1 MHELFPAGRQDTDPA
16 ETYTLENLRALIE
29 ASPLAIVALDP
40 EATVTMWNPAAE
52 RIFGWTAGEVVGRPL
67 PVVPRERREEADA
80 FRRAVLE
87 GRPFISREVV
97 RQRKDGT
104 HIDVSLSTAPLRD
117 ARGGIVGVLAIYAD
131 ISEQRQAQRRL
142 QESEERFRRLAEAA
156 PDVIY
161 RYRLIPAR
169 GFDYVSAAIAAVT
182 GYTPEDCYAD
192 PDALLRLVHPDDRW
206 LVERQ
211 HAAPEQASSPLM
223 LRWMRRDGRVIW
235 VENRFVPVRDEAG
248 AIVALEG
255 IVSDVT
261 DRVQAYQTLERRV
274 EERTRELER
283 RMRALEALYRADEE
297 FYGSLELDRVLQAL
311 VDVAVEVLE
320 ADKATVM
327 VWDEQRE
334 RLVVGAARGFH
345 PETVSQ
351 MVHVRGE
358 GVTTIVATTGQPIK
372 VEDAPSDPRV
382 AHRITG
388 PEAIQS
394 LMHVP
399 IKIGGEVFGVYGV
412 NYCRRHVFTADEERL
427 LTALAQRAAVAIQN
441 AQLYEQAQHAAAVEE
456 RQRLARELHDAV
468 TQTLFSSSLI
478 AEVLPRLWERDPGEA
493 RRRLEE
499 LRQLTRGALAEMR
512 TLLLELRPAALIEV
526 PLGDLLRQLCDAF
539 TGRSRV
545 PALCTVQGQTRLP
558 PEVQVVLYRVVQEA
572 LNNIAKHARAQHAE
586 VLLHCSAE
594 TVELTVR
601 DDGCGF
607 DLQGVPANHLGL
619 RIMRERAAA
628 IGARLEVESR
638 PEHGTLVRVRWH
650 DGRREEPARSYIDED
665 HDE

>member
-1 MHELFPAGRQDTDPA
+1 MHESSPAGQVRIDAA
-16 ETYTLENLRALIE
+16 ETYTVEHLRALIE

-40 EATVTMWNPAAE
+40 DATVTMWNPAAE
-52 RIFGWTAGEVVGRPL
+52 RIFGWTAGEVIGHRL
-67 PVVPRERREEADA
+67 PVVPYEKLEEAND
-80 FRRAVLE
+80 FRRGVLE
-87 GRPFISREVV
+87 GRPFTGREVV

-104 HIDVSLSTAPLRD
+104 CIEVSLSTAPLRD
-117 ARGGIVGVLAIYAD
+117 VRGEIVGVLAIYAD
-131 ISEQRQAQRRL
+131 ISERRLAQRRL
-142 QESEERFRRLAEAA
+142 HESEERFRRLAEAA

-161 RYRLIPAR
+161 RYRLTPAP
-169 GFDYVSAAIAAVT
+169 GFDYVSSAIAAVA
-182 GYTPEDCYAD
+182 GYTPADCYAD
-192 PDALLRLVHPDDRW
+192 PDALLRLVHSDDRW
-206 LVERQ
+206 LVARLR
-211 HAAPEQASSPLM
+211 AAPEQARSPLM
-223 LRWMRRDGRVIW
+223 LRWVRRDGRVIW
-235 VENRFVPVRDEAG
+235 VENRFVPVRDEGG
-248 AIVALEG
+248 AIIALEG
-255 IVSDVT
+255 IVRDVT

-274 EERTRELER
+274 DERTHELGR
-283 RMRALEALYRADEE
+283 RMRELEALYRADEE

-311 VDVAVEVLE
+311 VDVAVDVLE

-327 VWDEQRE
+327 VWEEKRE
-334 RLVVGAARGFH
+334 RLVVGAARGFR

-351 MVHVRGE
+351 MVHARGE
-358 GVTTIVATTGQPIK
+358 GVTSIVATTGQPIK

-399 IKIGGEVFGVYGV
+399 IKIGDEVFGVYGV
-412 NYCRRHVFTADEERL
+412 NYCRRHLFTANEERL

-441 AQLYEQAQHAAAVEE
+441 ARLYEQAQLAAAIEE

-468 TQTLFSSSLI
+468 TQTLFSSTVI

-526 PLGDLLRQLCDAF
+526 PLADLLRQLCDAF

-545 PALCTVQGQTRLP
+545 PALLTVRGQTRLP
-558 PEVQVVLYRVVQEA
+558 SEVQVALYRMAQEA
-572 LNNIAKHARAQHAE
+572 LNNIAKHARARHVE
-586 VLLHCSAE
+586 VLLNCSAE
-594 TVELTVR
+594 SVELAVR
-601 DDGCGF
+601 DDGSGF
-607 DLQGVPANHLGL
+607 DLQRVPADHLGL

-628 IGARLEVESR
+628 IGAQLDIESQ
-638 PEHGTLVRVRWH
+638 PGHGTRVRVAWH
-650 DGRREEPARSYIDED
+650 STLRS
-665 HDE
+665 

>member
-1 MHELFPAGRQDTDPA
+1 MYEPTPAGHERKDPA
-16 ETYTLENLRALIE
+16 ETYTVENLRALIE
-29 ASPLAIVALDP
+29 ASPLAIVALNPD
-40 EATVTMWNPAAE
+40 ATVTMWNPAAE
-52 RIFGWTAGEVVGRPL
+52 RIFGWTAGEVIGHRL
-67 PVVPRERREEADA
+67 PVVPREKLEEANA
-80 FRRAVLE
+80 LRQGVLE
-87 GRPFISREVV
+87 GRPFTGREVA

-104 HIDVSLSTAPLRD
+104 RVDVSLSMAPLRG
-117 ARGGIVGVLAIYAD
+117 ARGEIVGVLAMYAD
-131 ISEQRQAQRRL
+131 ISERRQAQRRL
-142 QESEERFRRLAEAA
+142 HESEERFRRLAEAA

-161 RYRLIPAR
+161 RYRLTPAP
-169 GFDYVSAAIAAVT
+169 GFDYVSAAIATVT
-182 GYTPEDCYAD
+182 GYPPEECYAV
-192 PDALLRLVHPDDRW
+192 PDALLHLVHPDDRW
-206 LVERQ
+206 LVERLR
-211 HAAPEQASSPLM
+211 AAPEQASSPLM
-223 LRWMRRDGRVIW
+223 LRWVRRDGRVIW
-235 VENRFVPVRDEAG
+235 MENRFVPVRDEVG
-248 AIVALEG
+248 AIVAFEG

-261 DRVQAYQTLERRV
+261 DRVQAYQTLEGYV

-283 RMRALEALYRADEE
+283 RMRELEALYRADEE

-327 VWDEQRE
+327 VWDDKRE
-334 RLVVGAARGFH
+334 RLVVGAARGFR

-399 IKIGGEVFGVYGV
+399 IKISGEVFGVYGV
-412 NYCRRHVFTADEERL
+412 NYCRRHVFTVDEERL

-441 AQLYEQAQHAAAVEE
+441 AQLYEQAQQAAAVEE

-478 AEVLPRLWERDPGEA
+478 AEVLPRLLERDPSEA
-493 RRRLEE
+493 RQRLEE

-526 PLGDLLRQLCDAF
+526 PLADLLRQLCDAF

-545 PALCTVQGQTRLP
+545 PALLSVQGHTQLP
-558 PEVQVVLYRVVQEA
+558 SDVQVALYRIAQEA
-572 LNNIAKHARAQHAE
+572 LNNVAKHARARQVE
-586 VLLHCSAE
+586 VLLRCSPERVA
-594 TVELTVR
+594 LTVR
-601 DDGCGF
+601 DDGSGF
-607 DLQGVPANHLGL
+607 DLLDVTADHLGL

-628 IGARLEVESR
+628 VGAQLDIESR
-638 PEHGTLVRVRWH
+638 SGHGTRVHVAWHDAVRW
-650 DGRREEPARSYIDED
+650 
-665 HDE
+665 

>member
-1 MHELFPAGRQDTDPA
+1 MRELSSLGRQDMDPA
-16 ETYTLENLRALIE
+16 ETYTVENLRALIE

-40 EATVTMWNPAAE
+40 DATVTMWNPAAE
-52 RIFGWTAGEVVGRPL
+52 RIFGWRAGEVIGHRL
-67 PVVPRERREEADA
+67 PVVPPEKLEEADA
-80 FRRAVLE
+80 FRRGVLE
-87 GRPFISREVV
+87 GRPFTGREVV
-97 RQRKDGT
+97 RLRKDGT
-104 HIDVSLSTAPLRD
+104 CLDVSLSTAPVRD
-117 ARGGIVGVLAIYAD
+117 ARGEIVGVLAMYAD
-131 ISEQRQAQRRL
+131 ISERRQAQRRL

-161 RYRLIPAR
+161 RYRLTPLP
-169 GFDYVSAAIAAVT
+169 GFDYVSAALAAVT
-182 GYTPEDCYAD
+182 GYTPEECYAD

-206 LVERQ
+206 LVERLR
-211 HAAPEQASSPLM
+211 AAPEQTSSPLM
-223 LRWMRRDGRVIW
+223 VRWVRRDGRVIW
-235 VENRFVPVRDEAG
+235 VENRFVPVRDEDG
-248 AIVALEG
+248 VIVALEG
-255 IVSDVT
+255 IVSNVT

-283 RMRALEALYRADEE
+283 RMRELEALYRADEE

-334 RLVVGAARGFH
+334 RLVVGAARGFR

-399 IKIGGEVFGVYGV
+399 IKIGSEIFGVYGV

-427 LTALAQRAAVAIQN
+427 LTALAQRAAVAIEN
-441 AQLYEQAQHAAAVEE
+441 ARLYEQAQHAAAVDE

-478 AEVLPRLWERDPGEA
+478 AEVLPRLWERDPAEA

-545 PALCTVQGQTRLP
+545 PALLTVEGQTRLP
-558 PEVQVVLYRVVQEA
+558 PEVQVALYRVAQEA
-572 LNNIAKHARAQHAE
+572 LNNIARHARARHVE
-586 VLLHCSAE
+586 VVLRCRPE
-594 TVELTVR
+594 NVELTVR

-607 DLQGVPANHLGL
+607 DPQDVSADHLGL

-628 IGARLEVESR
+628 ISAQLDVESR
-638 PEHGTLVRVRWH
+638 PGHGTRVRVRWH
-650 DGRREEPARSYIDED
+650 DGVRS
-665 HDE
+665 